1 METMRK
7 ILSSMIIFSALSTAA
22 YSRGAVPYIFH
33 LPTAETYGKRILLFD
48 VGHRYFDPVKHYTN
62 VNISAGYGIIDSL
75 DIDIGFSFKNN
86 DLVYSLKYTPLRD
99 DTDQNGALSVS
110 IMAGGGYKVDTE
122 KLIPDSDQPSFFTG
136 LIMQRHFFKNR
147 MSIGLVPLFAWNT
160 NFYEI
165 ESSYDFSLGLG
176 SFVEVYFVDRFS
188 VCAEV
193 AMNFYGFAFKYMNYN
208 VGFKYAGYRH
218 TFSLWISN
226 SSGYSPVEYLAGSTT
241 LEPRV
246 SFAATREFD
255 L

>member
-1 METMRK
+1 MRK

-136 LIMQRHFFKNR
+136 L
-147 MSIGLVPLFAWNT
+147 
-160 NFYEI
+160 
-165 ESSYDFSLGLG
+165 
-176 SFVEVYFVDRFS
+176 
-188 VCAEV
+188 
-193 AMNFYGFAFKYMNYN
+193 
-208 VGFKYAGYRH
+208 
-218 TFSLWISN
+218 
-226 SSGYSPVEYLAGSTT
+226 
-241 LEPRV
+241 
-246 SFAATREFD
+246 
-255 L
+255 